1 MWIIFLLFTWYFF
14 TARSFEKVPG
24 TDSNWCARM
33 WCCKVLFIRTVL
45 DCLVYN
51 NANNV
56 NIWKMFHSEKY
67 FHIKKSKSK
76 NSDDEENDLD
86 WVAWRP
92 DKKTIFEEGNNFFV
106 RCPDNLIQIILSV
119 VWFLVLWFLIK
130 EILFTGKFF
139 LFVNIFY
146 VIFSFPNFQMKE

>member
-14 TARSFEKVPG
+14 TARCFEKVPG
-24 TDSNWCARM
+24 TDSNWCAHIS
-33 WCCKVLFIRTVL
+33 CCKVRFTRTVL

-51 NANNV
+51 NADNV
-56 NIWKMFHSEKY
+56 NKWKMFHSKKY

-76 NSDDEENDLD
+76 NSNDEENDLE
-86 WVAWRP
+86 WSCLETWQ
-92 DKKTIFEEGNNFFV
+92 KTILEKGNNFFV

-130 EILFTGKFF
+130 EILFTAKFF